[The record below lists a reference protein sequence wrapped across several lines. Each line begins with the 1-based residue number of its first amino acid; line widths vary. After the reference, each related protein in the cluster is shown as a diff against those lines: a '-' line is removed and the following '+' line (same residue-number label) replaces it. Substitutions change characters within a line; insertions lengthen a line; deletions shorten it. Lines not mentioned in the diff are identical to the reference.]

1 MSTNSRINNW
11 LKRTLLLLL
20 LSIFGG
26 AVTNYAQAESAQ
38 FTWTN
43 YPLKVGVLEFG
54 ATTQTEVLS
63 KMFGPTH
70 VYRGDGGDPTV
81 LCYLQKS
88 VGGQLLRLKL
98 YFFGG
103 GEDASLS
110 GIEWRVLPDPEIG
123 DSKKNCSEPEFVA
136 LPLGLT
142 NGVQL
147 GDSRADTRRMLG
159 VPTKKTPARDE
170 YSKSANIPNGFLVT
184 KLELIFKSNG
194 RLKILR
200 IRQIK
205 SS

>member
-11 LKRTLLLLL
+11 LKRTLFLLL

-26 AVTNYAQAESAQ
+26 GVTSHAQAGSEQ
-38 FTWTN
+38 FVWTN

-63 KMFGPTH
+63 KLFGPTPIH
-70 VYRGDGGDPTV
+70 RGDGGDPTV

-88 VGGQLLRLKL
+88 VGGQLLRLSL
-98 YFFGG
+98 SFFGG

-123 DSKKNCSEPEFVA
+123 DTKKNCSEPEFGA

-142 NGVQL
+142 DGVQL
-147 GDSRADTRRMLG
+147 GDSRAETRRVLG
-159 VPTKKTPARDE
+159 VPTKRTPARDE
-170 YSKSANIPNGFLVT
+170 YSKSADIPNGFLVT
-184 KLELIFKSNG
+184 KLELIFESNG
-194 RLKILR
+194 LLKILR
-200 IRQIK
+200 VRQIK